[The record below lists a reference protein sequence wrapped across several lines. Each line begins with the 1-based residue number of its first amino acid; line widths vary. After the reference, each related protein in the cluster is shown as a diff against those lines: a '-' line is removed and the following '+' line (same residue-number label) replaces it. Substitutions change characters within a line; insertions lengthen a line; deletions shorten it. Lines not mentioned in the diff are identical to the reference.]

1 MTIILI
7 IKALARL
14 VVSKSL
20 KKVGSR
26 TQQSWKT
33 SSRKHRLSTP
43 RRILKTKTLK
53 KWIAVVAALKSS
65 SNNRPI
71 ASQTVAKI
79 ITRHLNRSSNRLVV
93 ARIKTMLLPPNS
105 LPCRHSEALSSMAVP
120 VVVGAILHS
129 LRRER
134 TQIHHPRLPSLT
146 LLEICTAPSPALHP
160 SPSSRIW
167 ARVRLNS
174 ISF

>member
-7 IKALARL
+7 IKALARP

-33 SSRKHRLSTP
+33 SSRKHKLSTP

-65 SNNRPI
+65 SNNKPI
-71 ASQTVAKI
+71 ASQTLPKI
-79 ITRHLNRSSNRLVV
+79 ITRHLNRSSHLSAAVK
-93 ARIKTMLLPPNS
+93 IQTMLLPPNS
-105 LPCRHSEALSSMAVP
+105 LPCSHSEALSTMAAP
-120 VVVGAILHS
+120 VVAGAILHS
-129 LRRER
+129 LQRER

-146 LLEICTAPSPALHP
+146 LLAICTATSPALHP
-160 SPSSRIW
+160 SPSSRI
-167 ARVRLNS
+167 
-174 ISF
+174 